1 MALIAKS
8 SGNFTPAPEGLW
20 SAVCV
25 DVVDLG
31 TIKQEFKGKVRSA
44 HKCKLVWEISEK
56 METGLRFLVS
66 KWYTVSLH
74 AKANLYKDLCAWR
87 GKAFTTEELAG
98 FDVEKVIGIPC
109 QLVIVHSEKD
119 GSTYANVNT
128 IMKPNKL
135 NSIQPAGTYVRVKDR
150 PKDQADEN
158 SSNGYTEE
166 EFSDAMDDPAYEQIP
181 F

>member
-1 MALIAKS
+1 MSLIAKS

-44 HKCKLVWEISEK
+44 HKCKLVWEISET
-56 METGLRFLVS
+56 MDDGRRFLVS

-74 AKANLYKDLCAWR
+74 AKANLYKDLVAWR
-87 GKAFTTEELAG
+87 GKTFTADELMG

-109 QLVIVHSEKD
+109 QLVIVHTEKD

-128 IMKPNKL
+128 IMKPNKA
-135 NSIQPAGTYVRVKDR
+135 NSIQPGGTYVRVKDR
-150 PKDQADEN
+150 PTEDK
-158 SSNGYTEE
+158 SNGDSSSYTEE
-166 EFSDAMDDPAYEQIP
+166 EFPEAIDDLMYQDIP